1 MSLPYHPEQGTIV
14 ICDFKGSIDPEMNKR
29 RPAIVV
35 SPRLRQR
42 GRLCAIVPLSTT
54 PPSQIM
60 PYHYKLHVEPVL
72 PEPYNARFHWV
83 KADMIYT
90 VSFDRL
96 SLPFNGKDAGGK
108 RNYDVRVIDKA
119 DLIKV
124 QECILHGLGLTTLTA
139 YL

>member
-1 MSLPYHPEQGTIV
+1 MSISIHPEQGTIL
-14 ICDFKGSIDPEMNKR
+14 ICDFKGFIDPEMNKR
-29 RPAIVV
+29 RPVV
-35 SPRLRQR
+35 VMSPRLRQR

-60 PYHYKLHVEPVL
+60 PYHHKLHVDPVL
-72 PEPYNARFHWV
+72 PAPYDAKFHWV

-96 SLPFNGKDAGGK
+96 FLPFDGKDAAGK
-108 RNYDVRVIDKA
+108 RIYDVRVIDKA
-119 DLIKV
+119 DLIKI
-124 QECILHGLGLTTLTA
+124 QHCILHSLGLTLLTD

>member
-108 RNYDVRVIDKA
+108 RVYDVRVIDKA

>member
-108 RNYDVRVIDKA
+108 RVYDVRVIDKA

-124 QECILHGLGLTTLTA
+124 QECILHGLGMIALTA

>member
-1 MSLPYHPEQGTIV
+1 MSLPYHPEQGTII
-14 ICDFKGSIDPEMNKR
+14 ICDFKGFIDPEMNKR

-60 PYHYKLHVEPVL
+60 PYHFKLHVDPVL
-72 PEPYNARFHWV
+72 PEPYNANFHWV

-96 SLPFNGKDAGGK
+96 SRLFSGKDATGK
-108 RNYDVRVIDKA
+108 RIYDDRVIDKA
-119 DLIKV
+119 DLLKV
-124 QECILHGLGLTTLTA
+124 QECILHGLGLTALTA